1 MLARPPQA
9 TVVSTVG
16 AGDSMVAGTIAA
28 EHGAASRS
36 PRRQR
41 LATACSVV
49 AISQVGPDLDPRR
62 VEQVA
67 ADVKIET
74 LR

>member
-1 MLARPPQA
+1 MLARPPDV

-28 EHGAASRS
+28 DLRGLPLAEAAA
-36 PRRQR
+36 

-49 AISQVGPDLDPRR
+49 AISQVGSDLDPQRIDA
-62 VEQVA
+62 VA
-67 ADVKIET
+67 SDVKIET